1 MVLEPGEAPPGP
13 TAPNQHGQPTT
24 PDREGPTVLFFYPE
38 DGTPGCEIETE
49 QFGLEAESFEDA
61 GVSVYGVSV
70 DDVDSHRAFAEEM
83 GVEFDLLADPDG
95 ELLSAYDVGRD
106 DRGRA
111 RRTTVVLLDGE
122 VHRVYENVTPDGH
135 ARRVLEDLLED
146 GIVKL

>member
-1 MVLEPGEAPPGP
+1 MVLEPGEAPPDLE
-13 TAPNQHGQPTT
+13 APNQHGRPTT
-24 PDREGPTVLFFYPE
+24 PDRQGPTVLFFYPE

-49 QFGLEAESFEDA
+49 QFGLEAESFEAA

-95 ELLSAYDVGRD
+95 ELLTAYDVGRD

-135 ARRVLEDLLED
+135 ARQVLEDLLED
-146 GIVKL
+146 GIVEL